1 MLLMCWQKH
10 KVKYY
15 IMITYRGFSTYNR
28 FKKFRLTDFELAKQ
42 DLFNHFHIRK
52 GEKLMNPNFGTIIWN
67 ILFEP
72 FTEEIKS
79 AIVDDINKIV
89 KYDPR
94 IEVDSVE
101 VTQFDHGLQV
111 NLSLTYIPT
120 DQTGL
125 MKMRFD
131 QNRDSVE
138 MVL

>member
-1 MLLMCWQKH
+1 
-10 KVKYY
+10 
-15 IMITYRGFSTYNR
+15 MITYRGFSTYNR
-28 FKKFRLTDFELAKQ
+28 FKKFRVTDFELAKQ

-72 FTEEIKS
+72 FTEEVKS

-131 QNRDSVE
+131 QNSDSVT

>member
-1 MLLMCWQKH
+1 
-10 KVKYY
+10 
-15 IMITYRGFSTYNR
+15 MITYRGFSTYNR

-67 ILFEP
+67 VLFEP

-79 AIVDDINKIV
+79 AIVSDINKIV

-94 IEVDSVE
+94 INVDSVE
-101 VTQFDHGLQV
+101 ITQFDHGLQV

-131 QNRDSVE
+131 QNKDSVTL
-138 MVL
+138 VL